1 MQYKKGNDRTQ
12 LFFSSMEEMVPEDSF
27 ARVIDIMV
35 DALPLSELGF
45 ANTKLNNE
53 GNEPFHPSDILKLL
67 IYGQRFGIRSA
78 NQLSRSAIIN
88 TEVIW
93 LLKGLH
99 PSPRTICYY
108 RTNNV
113 QAIKKAHRH
122 FVKRLQNWKCIDGD
136 VLALDSTK
144 VRGQN
149 SLKNN
154 FNQKK
159 INRHLEYLE
168 GKIDEYLNQLD
179 QLKEH
184 KKSKPK
190 EKEIEN
196 KIRNAEDRICYYEQ
210 MQEQVDKSIDGQVST
225 SDPDA
230 RAVIK
235 HRNIVE
241 VGYNIQASVDAKHN
255 MIVDV
260 FAGGVTDRGDLGEAA
275 KRSQDLLCVPK
286 IDLLADK
293 GYHNGA
299 DIAYCERK
307 GIRTFI
313 PPSNQHHQ
321 KEDGFRKKD
330 FIYNQKENTYTCP
343 NGQTLFY
350 ELTYKKKNNRRNYRV
365 KR

>member
-1 MQYKKGNDRTQ
+1 MQYKKGIDRTQ
-12 LFFSSMEEMVPEDSF
+12 LFFTSMEEMVPEDSF

-35 DALPLSELGF
+35 DSLPLSELGF
-45 ANTKLNNE
+45 TNVKLNHE
-53 GNEPFHPSDILKLL
+53 GNEPFHPADLLKLL

-78 NQLSRSAIIN
+78 NKLSRSALIN

-113 QAIKKAHRH
+113 EAIKKAHRH
-122 FVKRLQNWKCIDGD
+122 FVKRLQNWNVIEGD

-154 FNQKK
+154 LPVRQAGFNQKK

-168 GKIDEYLNQLD
+168 GKIDKYLKQLD
-179 QLKEH
+179 QLKEQ
-184 KKSKPK
+184 KKSQPK
-190 EKEIEN
+190 AKEIKN
-196 KIRNAEDRICYYEQ
+196 RIRNAEGRICYYEQ
-210 MQEQVDKSIDGQVST
+210 MQEHVDNSIDGQVST

-241 VGYNIQASVDAKHN
+241 VGYNLPTVRQ
-255 MIVDV
+255 V
-260 FAGGVTDRGDLGEAA
+260 F
-275 KRSQDLLCVPK
+275 KLL
-286 IDLLADK
+286 
-293 GYHNGA
+293 
-299 DIAYCERK
+299 
-307 GIRTFI
+307 
-313 PPSNQHHQ
+313 
-321 KEDGFRKKD
+321 
-330 FIYNQKENTYTCP
+330 
-343 NGQTLFY
+343 
-350 ELTYKKKNNRRNYRV
+350 
-365 KR
+365 